1 VGLFRGFLA
10 PFRGGA
16 FIARKGLWAY
26 LVLPV
31 LLDLALG
38 VATIYFVQGYLR
50 QESYV
55 SAPLATTPVVGG
67 AILVILTALASA
79 IIFLIFQPILTAV
92 FCDRLCER
100 VEEQVRG
107 SAPKVPFFAST
118 GRAIVHGIL
127 KAALYGIAVAV
138 GFFLFGF
145 GLGVGS
151 LFGVALGGLFLA
163 YDGFDYPLARRGAT
177 FGKKWAYLVR
187 HPAQT
192 IGFGAGATL
201 LYLVPLAFLVA
212 PPFVAAGATI
222 LFVESGEA
230 EAEAGKGAGKPA
242 AGAAEPTAT
251 EQDGGKA
258 VAKPGA

>member
-1 VGLFRGFLA
+1 VT
-10 PFRGGA
+10 
-16 FIARKGLWAY
+16 
-26 LVLPV
+26 
-31 LLDLALG
+31 
-38 VATIYFVQGYLR
+38 TIYFVQGYLR

-55 SAPLATTPVVGG
+55 STPMATTPVIGW
-67 AILVILTALASA
+67 VILIGLTVLASA
-79 IIFLIFQPILTAV
+79 IIFLIFQPVLTAV
-92 FCDRLCER
+92 LCDRLAER

-107 SAPKVPFFAST
+107 SAPKVPFLAST

-177 FGKKWAYLVR
+177 FGKKWHYLAS

-222 LFVESGEA
+222 LFVESDA
-230 EAEAGKGAGKPA
+230 AEAGKGAGKSVEGAASSAPPPAGGGPTAA
-242 AGAAEPTAT
+242 AGQGE
-251 EQDGGKA
+251 
-258 VAKPGA
+258 